1 MSHNEIVTCSV
12 TRITGAHMWRN
23 RCHSWPKKSY
33 LWHQF
38 GHMCAAVTWVTVH
51 VTILHVIYWRGY
63 FTVDSI
69 FYSILSDDTCWVRI
83 YVNGIYSA
91 TTVDTAWWL
100 VICEFWLLLS
110 HWWASFKWYWWL
122 HKCVLWRLQLYT
134 LDWRPR
140 FNDAEA
146 GGVTKD
152 QTVVSILGQVLGI
165 HVLDFLIVPKSI
177 FSNDKAPI
185 QPFFPR
191 PICLSFWAAVA
202 LFEPVADTYA
212 SPSSRREIWD
222 SSSQ

>member
-1 MSHNEIVTCSV
+1 MTH
-12 TRITGAHMWRN
+12 
-23 RCHSWPKKSY
+23 
-33 LWHQF
+33 
-38 GHMCAAVTWVTVH
+38 
-51 VTILHVIYWRGY
+51 ILYIYSIFY
-63 FTVDSI
+63 SIFYIYSI
-69 FYSILSDDTCWVRI
+69 FYSILSDDTCWMRI

-185 QPFFPR
+185 QPFSPR
-191 PICLSFWAAVA
+191 PICLSFWAAVC
-202 LFEPVADTYA
+202 LSQWRIRTHPRVVVADL
-212 SPSSRREIWD
+212 
-222 SSSQ
+222 SQ